1 VKDETLGRDG
11 WIESRD
17 EVREQRGT
25 EGAPDSPTGLS
36 KLACIGQARTYSQ
49 RQIIH
54 DQTAT
59 HQTEPPSMFASSRST
74 TAVAAA
80 RQSMR
85 TFSSTP
91 TSRSKIGS
99 APLSL
104 PQEVQFNILPR
115 ANTAGGAAA
124 RRGRG
129 GVSQSGH
136 GSTVEISG
144 PLGSMKMDIPAY
156 MSIQENE
163 ANRTRTLHILDAE
176 DRKQREMWG
185 E

>member
-1 VKDETLGRDG
+1 MPGGERK
-11 WIESRD
+11 
-17 EVREQRGT
+17 
-25 EGAPDSPTGLS
+25 PPPTRADFLS
-36 KLACIGQARTYSQ
+36 KLSCAFGRAESDCQ
-49 RQIIH
+49 RQLIIH
-54 DQTAT
+54 TQIAPPQITA
-59 HQTEPPSMFASSRST
+59 PSMFASGRST
-74 TAVAAA
+74 TAAA
-80 RQSMR
+80 RQSIR
-85 TFSSTP
+85 TFST
-91 TSRSKIGS
+91 TRTCRSKIGS

-115 ANTAGGAAA
+115 ASAAGGAIA

-129 GVSQSGH
+129 GVSQGGQ

-144 PLGSMKMDIPAY
+144 PLGTMKMEIPAY